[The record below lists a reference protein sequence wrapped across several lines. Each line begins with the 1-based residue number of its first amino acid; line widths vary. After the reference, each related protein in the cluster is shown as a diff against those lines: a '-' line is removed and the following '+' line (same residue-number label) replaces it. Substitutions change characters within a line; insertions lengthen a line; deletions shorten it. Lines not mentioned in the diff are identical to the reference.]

1 MIIGEKGLELIRHF
15 EQLHDGDLTEIG
27 LQPKMCPAQVWTV
40 GYGRALLG
48 ADGKFLKGEKDKG
61 EAYKQYPNLTEHQ
74 AEEMLIDD
82 TAHYGQKVKRVCL
95 EHKIAL
101 KQHEFDAIVAL
112 VYNCGIGALY
122 DYVEKREMAVLRALK
137 KGEGVPEAMALWNKS
152 GGKVL
157 PGLVRRRKSE
167 GHLFKTGRL
176 NFFLK

>member
-1 MIIGEKGLELIRHF
+1 MAIGEKGLVLIKHF
-15 EQLHDGDLTEIG
+15 ETLHDGDLTVIG

-48 ADGKFLKGEKDKG
+48 KDGKFLKGEKDKA
-61 EAYKQYPNLTEHQ
+61 EAYKQYPSLTERQ
-74 AEEMLIDD
+74 AEQMLFED
-82 TAHYGQKVKRVCL
+82 TLVYGNRVKRVCL
-95 EHKIAL
+95 EHKVAL
-101 KQHEFDAIVAL
+101 RQHEFDALVSL

-122 DYVEKREMAVLRALK
+122 NYEEKREMAVLRALK

-167 GHLFKTGRL
+167 GYLFKTGKL